1 MEKYSKKAESFINN
15 YVLSKLGYD
24 SISDDNIVEI
34 VDYIIDNYEVP
45 LAFLARDTDKL
56 RIYIKGYIKKKDDC
70 DLLMKIENGKLKA
83 LGLTG

>member
-45 LAFLARDTDKL
+45 LAQAKEAGEKIDEEMLELASSVVTEITSRTDW
-56 RIYIKGYIKKKDDC
+56 
-70 DLLMKIENGKLKA
+70 
-83 LGLTG
+83 

>member
-34 VDYIIDNYEVP
+34 VDYIIDNYDVP
-45 LAFLARDTDKL
+45 LAQAKEAGEKIDEEMLELASSVVTEITSRTDW
-56 RIYIKGYIKKKDDC
+56 
-70 DLLMKIENGKLKA
+70 
-83 LGLTG
+83 

>member
-24 SISDDNIVEI
+24 SISDDNISEI

-45 LAFLARDTDKL
+45 LAQAKEAGEKIDEEMLELASSVVTEITSRTDW
-56 RIYIKGYIKKKDDC
+56 
-70 DLLMKIENGKLKA
+70 
-83 LGLTG
+83 

>member
-45 LAFLARDTDKL
+45 LAQAKEVGEKIDEEMLELALSVVTEITSRTDW
-56 RIYIKGYIKKKDDC
+56 
-70 DLLMKIENGKLKA
+70 
-83 LGLTG
+83 

>member
-15 YVLSKLGYD
+15 YVLSKIGYD

-45 LAFLARDTDKL
+45 LAQAKEAGEKIDEEMLELASSVVTEITSRTDW
-56 RIYIKGYIKKKDDC
+56 
-70 DLLMKIENGKLKA
+70 
-83 LGLTG
+83 

>member
-34 VDYIIDNYEVP
+34 VDYIIDNIINNFYNIIIRNWII
-45 LAFLARDTDKL
+45 A
-56 RIYIKGYIKKKDDC
+56 
-70 DLLMKIENGKLKA
+70 
-83 LGLTG
+83 

>member
-34 VDYIIDNYEVP
+34 VDYIIDNYEAP
-45 LAFLARDTDKL
+45 LAQAKEAGEKIDEEMLELASSVVTEITSRTDW
-56 RIYIKGYIKKKDDC
+56 
-70 DLLMKIENGKLKA
+70 
-83 LGLTG
+83 

>member
-45 LAFLARDTDKL
+45 LAQAKEVGEKIDEEMLELASSVVTEITSRTDW
-56 RIYIKGYIKKKDDC
+56 
-70 DLLMKIENGKLKA
+70 
-83 LGLTG
+83 

>member
-34 VDYIIDNYEVP
+34 REPTSPTTKN
-45 LAFLARDTDKL
+45 
-56 RIYIKGYIKKKDDC
+56 
-70 DLLMKIENGKLKA
+70 A
-83 LGLTG
+83 LGTYIREK